1 MMDRSSLLLSPSS
14 SLLCQVIES
23 RVVLLPPPSL
33 PSLQIT
39 CSVAGTPPGHAV
51 LDTKHLLVL
60 CKLLAQHQRVS
71 DLLPPPVGPSK
82 LTVSGPD
89 RAVTGQ
95 TVPLSCSSSPRFSV
109 PSPLVLVLCQP

>member
-1 MMDRSSLLLSPSS
+1 MWRVEGREGEEVTGSVVQTTEEEVTSTDDGQVHLLPSPSS

-33 PSLQIT
+33 PSFQIT

-71 DLLPPPVGPSK
+71 DLLPPQLDP
-82 LTVSGPD
+82 
-89 RAVTGQ
+89 AN
-95 TVPLSCSSSPRFSV
+95 
-109 PSPLVLVLCQP
+109 